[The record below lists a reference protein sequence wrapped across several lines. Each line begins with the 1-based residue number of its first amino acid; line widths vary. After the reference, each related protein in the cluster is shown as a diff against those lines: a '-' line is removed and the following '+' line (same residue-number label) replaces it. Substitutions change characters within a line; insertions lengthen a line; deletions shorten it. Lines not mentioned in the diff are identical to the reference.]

1 MSKTKVKRIVSQTIH
16 YVIYILIAVI
26 YFFPVY
32 CLLVKS
38 VMPDHQLLQLPSLWP
53 EFFNFE
59 PYKKAFSA
67 EYLQYFGNTAIVC
80 LSNIL
85 GLCVTAP
92 LAAYAFAKLQF
103 KGRDL
108 MFGLVLATVL
118 LPGTVTAIPLYSI
131 YLNIGWTGTLLP
143 LCVPIW
149 FGGGAMNIFLIRQF
163 MKGIPDSYCEA
174 AIIDGAGSFQIY
186 TKIIIP
192 MIKPVLGYLAIMT
205 FQGCWNDFQ
214 GPLMYVSS
222 EKSSWTLS
230 LALYKNFA
238 DLANAT
244 NLPNVQMA
252 VGVMMMI
259 PIIILFA
266 AFNKQMVQGVSAVGI
281 KG

>member
-1 MSKTKVKRIVSQTIH
+1 MKSSKTKNIIINFFH
-16 YVIYILIAVI
+16 YGLYILIAVV
-26 YFFPVY
+26 YFFPIY
-32 CLLVKS
+32 CLLIKS

-53 EFFNFE
+53 EELNLE
-59 PYKKAFSA
+59 PYKNAFTP
-67 EYLQYFGNTAIVC
+67 EYMQYLGNTAIVC
-80 LSNIL
+80 ISNIL
-85 GLCVTAP
+85 GLCITAP
-92 LAAYAFAKLQF
+92 LAAYAFAKLKF
-103 KGRDL
+103 KGSNF
-108 MFGLVLATVL
+108 MFGLILATVL

-143 LCVPIW
+143 LSVPIW

-174 AIIDGAGSFQIY
+174 AIIDGANSFQIY
-186 TKIIIP
+186 YKIVVP

-222 EKSSWTLS
+222 NKESWTLS

-252 VGVMMMI
+252 VGVIMMI
-259 PIIILFA
+259 PIVLLFGF
-266 AFNKQMVQGVSAVGI
+266 FNKQMVQGVSAIGI

>member
-1 MSKTKVKRIVSQTIH
+1 MRNINFKKIVLNSFH
-16 YVIYILIAVI
+16 YAIYILIAII
-26 YFFPVY
+26 YFFPIY
-32 CLLVKS
+32 CLLIKS
-38 VMPDHQLLQLPSLWP
+38 VMPDHQLLQMPSLWP
-53 EFFNFE
+53 EYFNFK
-59 PYKKAFSA
+59 PYKDAFTP
-67 EYLQYFGNTAIVC
+67 EYMQYLGNTVLVC
-80 LSNIL
+80 ASNIL
-85 GLCVTAP
+85 GLCITAP

-103 KGRDL
+103 KGKDM
-108 MFGLVLATVL
+108 MFGLILATVL

-143 LCVPIW
+143 LSVPIW
-149 FGGGAMNIFLIRQF
+149 FGGGAMNIFLVRQF

-174 AIIDGAGSFQIY
+174 AIIDGANSFQIY
-186 TKIIIP
+186 RKIVVP

-214 GPLMYVSS
+214 GPLMYVSTNK
-222 EKSSWTLS
+222 ESWTLS

-252 VGVMMMI
+252 VGVIMMV
-259 PIIILFA
+259 PIVILFA
-266 AFNKQMVQGVSAVGI
+266 VFNKQMVQGVSAIGI

>member
-1 MSKTKVKRIVSQTIH
+1 MNKLRLKKTLLKALHIIC
-16 YVIYILIAVI
+16 YILIAIV
-26 YFFPVY
+26 FCFPIY
-32 CLLVKS
+32 CLLIKS
-38 VMPDHQLLQLPSLWP
+38 VMPDHQLLQSPSLWP
-53 EFFNFE
+53 EFFNFK
-59 PYKKAFSA
+59 PYKEALTP
-67 EYLQYFGNTAIVC
+67 EYLQYLGNTLIVC
-80 LSNIL
+80 VSNIL
-85 GLCVTAP
+85 GLCITAP

-103 KGRDL
+103 KGKNI
-108 MFGLVLATVL
+108 MFGMVLATVL
-118 LPGTVTAIPLYSI
+118 LPGTVTAIPLYTI
-131 YLNIGWTGTLLP
+131 YLNLGWTGTLSP

-174 AIIDGAGSFQIY
+174 AIIDGANSFQIY
-186 TKIIIP
+186 TKIILP

-222 EKSSWTLS
+222 NRESWTLS

-238 DLANAT
+238 DLANAA

-252 VGVMMMI
+252 VGVIMMI
-259 PIIILFA
+259 PIVVLFA
-266 AFNKQMVQGVSAVGI
+266 VFNKQMVQGVSSIGI

>member
-1 MSKTKVKRIVSQTIH
+1 MKSSKTKNLIINIFH
-16 YVIYILIAVI
+16 YAFYILIAIV
-26 YFFPVY
+26 YFFPIY
-32 CLLVKS
+32 CLLIKS

-53 EFFNFE
+53 EELNFE
-59 PYKKAFSA
+59 PYKKALTP
-67 EYLQYFGNTAIVC
+67 EYLQYLGNTVIVC
-80 LSNIL
+80 ISNIL

-92 LAAYAFAKLQF
+92 LAAYAFAKLEF
-103 KGRDL
+103 KGKNF
-108 MFGLVLATVL
+108 MFALILATVL

-174 AIIDGAGSFQIY
+174 AIIDGATSFQIY
-186 TKIIIP
+186 CKIVVP

-222 EKSSWTLS
+222 NKESWTLS

-252 VGVMMMI
+252 VGVIMMI
-259 PIIILFA
+259 PIVLLFA
-266 AFNKQMVQGVSAVGI
+266 FFNKQMVQGVSAIGI